1 MFGTSKSVVN
11 KIQEIE
17 NRSEAAISVFK
28 NIFETLTN
36 VEIEA
41 GLEIYA
47 TEETIAAIQN
57 EIGKLKYRQTKN
69 RTFINKLNEFF
80 NETE

>member
-1 MFGTSKSVVN
+1 MLGLGQKPQVVN

-28 NIFETLTN
+28 NTLETLN
-36 VEIEA
+36 DVEIDAGIEISTKEEA
-41 GLEIYA
+41 
-47 TEETIAAIQN
+47 IANIQN
-57 EIGKLKYRQTKN
+57 EIGKLKYRQEKN

-80 NETE
+80 E

>member
-1 MFGTSKSVVN
+1 MLGFGKNPQVD

-28 NIFETLTN
+28 NTLETLN
-36 VEIEA
+36 DVEFDAGVEISEKEEA
-41 GLEIYA
+41 
-47 TEETIAAIQN
+47 IANIQN
-57 EIGKLKYRQTKN
+57 EIGKLKYRQEKN

-80 NETE
+80 E

>member
-1 MFGTSKSVVN
+1 MLGFSEKPQVN

-17 NRSEAAISVFK
+17 NRSEAVISVFK
-28 NIFETLTN
+28 NTLETLNN

-47 TEETIAAIQN
+47 KEEAIAAIQN

-80 NETE
+80 E